1 MGNSRNEYFFI
12 TGQINVSPFGFCG
25 HAISY
30 EPIIFTDF
38 ENLLSYKFPFGLL
51 CPVFVSYS
59 RKWCTGIF
67 TKSYFVGS
75 NEEQK

>member
-38 ENLLSYKFPFGLL
+38 ENFADLQISIWFTVPSFCLILS
-51 CPVFVSYS
+51 
-59 RKWCTGIF
+59 
-67 TKSYFVGS
+67 
-75 NEEQK
+75 